1 MKDILSM
8 LPEEIA
14 EDFQQKRAAFLP
26 CKTGLRV
33 AFKRRFLFS
42 GDGES
47 AEGSAG

>member
-14 EDFQQKRAAFLP
+14 EDFQQKGL
-26 CKTGLRV
+26 LRV